1 MNRYDPLQAPSAAE
15 WLELDEGER
24 IELARQ
30 YHLRRRIKMPNLRLH
45 AVTHAIVENQLAEG
59 LAVVEAAL
67 QRLLADG
74 LDRHEAV
81 HAIGS
86 VLMGHIWNLENKP
99 PPEGDPNAAYFRA
112 LEQLTAASWRAS
124 E

>member
-1 MNRYDPLQAPSAAE
+1 LNRYDPLQAP
-15 WLELDEGER
+15 
-24 IELARQ
+24 
-30 YHLRRRIKMPNLRLH
+30 
-45 AVTHAIVENQLAEG
+45 IVENQLAEG

-74 LDRHEAV
+74 LDRHVAL

-86 VLMGHIWNLENKP
+86 VLMGHVWNLKNKP
-99 PPEGDPNAAYFRA
+99 PPEGDPNAAYFAA